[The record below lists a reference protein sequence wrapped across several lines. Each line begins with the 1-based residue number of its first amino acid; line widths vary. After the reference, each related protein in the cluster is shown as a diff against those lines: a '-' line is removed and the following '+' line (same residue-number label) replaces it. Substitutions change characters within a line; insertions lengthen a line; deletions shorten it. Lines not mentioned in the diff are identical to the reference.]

1 MKGEAFSWI
10 LAAISLLTYF
20 FETYKQN
27 KDDKLTEEY
36 YDFRPEGGGGWV
48 RKDYYYNL
56 LSIIS
61 LLSTQC
67 LSSRL
72 ENVSVEIHWWTCHI
86 LNKQL
91 NISLHLILHIIQ
103 EL

>member
-36 YDFRPEGGGGWV
+36 YDFRPEGGGGGELA
-48 RKDYYYNL
+48 K
-56 LSIIS
+56 IIITTCS
-61 LLSTQC
+61 LLFHYFPP
-67 LSSRL
+67 
-72 ENVSVEIHWWTCHI
+72 NV
-86 LNKQL
+86 
-91 NISLHLILHIIQ
+91 
-103 EL
+103 